1 MSSRGSVSGIAPSRI
16 AVARKLAHA
25 NSSSRIRERAAWRA
39 CSSRSEVLGLDSR
52 PCSATSTRLRST
64 SCSER
69 SKQLGQHGLDRAHG
83 IPLVRDDRDEP
94 AAEVLDRLVH
104 DLVQA
109 VLLGLEVVI
118 QGGRADADVGRDV
131 GPLGVLVPVP
141 AEAIRRRGEDLV
153 ALAAPATTLAA
164 LPELNSSW

>member
-1 MSSRGSVSGIAPSRI
+1 MRD
-16 AVARKLAHA
+16 
-25 NSSSRIRERAAWRA
+25 RAAWRA
-39 CSSRSEVLGLDSR
+39 CSSRSEVLGLESR

-64 SCSER
+64 SCSDSVEAAR
-69 SKQLGQHGLDRAHG
+69 QHGRQRARQVA
-83 IPLVRDDRDEP
+83 LVGGDRDEP
-94 AAEVLDRLVH
+94 DAEVLDGLVH

-131 GPLGVLVPVP
+131 GPLGVLVAVP

-153 ALAAPATTLAA
+153 PLA
-164 LPELNSSW
+164 SSSRPFCSS